1 MVENFSWLWPMG
13 TVNTNFG
20 RCEFSESM
28 NTNSI
33 LSHKMVRNVH
43 SNPPPPAQKTKAAQN
58 HFQKMPFDL
67 ELNMFLSVQ
76 LTA

>member
-1 MVENFSWLWPMG
+1 MG

-28 NTNSI
+28 NKNSI
-33 LSHKMVRNVH
+33 LSHKMVRNVYFKR
-43 SNPPPPAQKTKAAQN
+43 PPPQKTKAAQN

-76 LTA
+76 LTVWL